1 MSCTYTLELTKGQ
14 PHIFKNEAALTQALL
29 TKYDLFEKFGDIVF
43 NQTVRKTTTTE
54 RINKAKEAG
63 DAAQQYIDKYY
74 SKAGNKVEYNEDGQ
88 VVAMEKP
95 AMGVNK
101 FISIYTHVV
110 NGIEKHIQPEFR
122 EEAYWDKKKED
133 WLQGKFDEQDM
144 DLIKEIEGSDFNFED
159 KSLITQ
165 DNIKAWRK
173 AIQSKWD
180 AQGKTGTALHAV
192 SEKFFAKDASGRYNF
207 ELLAENPS
215 LITQW
220 YEDFAKDKDKYK
232 QVTYGDFVTQD
243 QFEKMI
249 NMCSKLKS
257 QIEEEYGEGCDF
269 YPELTVS
276 SKVTQERDGCDTI
289 IGIIDLLVVDK
300 EGRTHIYDFKT
311 STKPYG
317 KYHNTKKLG
326 FTYQLAVYD
335 RILQHYGIYT
345 GDGSCKIVPI
355 QLVNFRRQGD
365 NYVYDDIA
373 FNVQNDESQ
382 KVDIKDLSMDIKLN
396 QKMITTINE
405 FLPPD
410 VHLEPTSEK
419 LLERVQEVERK
430 WTPKYNIQRNSTDQE
445 IDDMIRA
452 AGGYTPNRLGQLE
465 FKFKTGFGAP
475 ITVDATE
482 PNAEAKLHQ
491 LVKEEIQSWAG
502 RKRNMAEAMAQQMRF
517 AVQNG
522 TSFKFDSKAN
532 KAEGNSMWLT
542 HMLTPYCNGD
552 YEIVTEPAALC
563 LGMLFLKNV
572 HNGNVTVIKLTGAQ
586 LDRLVDFGQGRTNMN
601 GKYAA
606 DIEEDSKGDSLMLKS
621 YVGNIEA
628 IEAMVALQNIE
639 FGHNIKVSEIKVI
652 NPYMQKEMPIS
663 NKELL
668 YTYKNLMEH
677 ENLLESGEDDKFKNG
692 RYALLTETAKLQ
704 ERFIHIMNDSDYSS
718 YEDFSREINPEI
730 QDIMQVTSGQ
740 QGIDWNNFE
749 DRPKLLSKLNGLRIK
764 LENTF
769 SDQVRTVRTDLQE
782 INTPEY
788 QLYYQVMMA
797 IAELKGVDARQQV
810 KDADNW
816 LQNGNFAKIL
826 SEGWEGLMLEN
837 PGNFKSPML
846 NQLTKSVSNV
856 FQKIKDKLNTKN
868 RQLRRL
874 MENLK
879 KEANYGWVS
888 NNISGNET
896 SLFDGMT
903 YMDSEG
909 DFLFV
914 NPNTLTGA
922 RKEFL
927 EFALESINKDRYP
940 TSSEEE
946 LEKMKERNDP
956 LYYRVPL
963 MRASVAS
970 KRNSEGLASAAWDRL
985 KTWRPAN
992 ALKDAR
998 ERLEGFFFDEDEDET
1013 RAKMDLYEMGTK
1025 FDTGQG
1031 ERRLDLIKREGGE
1044 NAFEHNIETILL
1056 HHAYAYSLKQ
1066 EMNAEMPIIKAT
1078 AMCLAMQGAG
1088 ANPAEKN
1095 FHHLI
1100 DFVENYIKYA
1110 VKNQNIAKHPLGKE
1124 GSEWLGKLK
1133 MATSVLALGLSP
1145 LQFTYQTVEGIWKA
1159 CALIWK
1165 KPDGTEAFTCKNMW
1179 EAFKSA
1185 YSDLAYYKDRPS
1197 KGMQINEMYGINDMD
1212 SNQFAERISSDKS
1225 IWTHF
1230 TDFMFRFASRPDY
1243 YNRMTIFG
1251 AQMRK
1256 DGTWDAHRLDREGNL
1271 IYDWKLDE
1279 RYKAYATNDK
1289 SDMTKYNEAKAKYL
1303 AALQQF
1309 QREGVTNENGTPLKI
1324 GDALPR
1330 AYTNQEAQAMKAVAD
1345 NMYGYYNH
1353 ETKSMLSATTMGALA
1368 MQMKTYWSAKKNQY
1382 LAPGGCKLM
1391 GHWEDYMEPKK
1402 DENGNIITDANGS
1415 PIMEQLYYA
1424 VGANG
1429 EIDLSK
1435 PLVTANDPTCSRIKV
1450 QKWKGQYQEG
1460 IMSTLMRFGRTVKDS
1475 EEGGLGGF
1483 KEAFHE
1489 MWFNPDD
1496 NLRTAYRS
1504 NAKHLLFDLFFMLGV
1519 GNLVRLVMAPEDDE
1533 LKKAHYADRG
1543 NMDKA
1548 VAYASYNF
1556 FYKTLNNSF
1565 MDFNFID
1572 SIFSPTIDW
1581 QPMSFSSMTKLAN
1594 NTWEFA
1600 TTDKSFASTLANSSA
1615 VTRQLKPII
1624 RSLTYN
1630 D

>member
-1 MSCTYTLELTKGQ
+1 MVCKYTLELEKGSI
-14 PHIFKNEAALTQALL
+14 HEFKNEAALTQALL
-29 TKYDLFEKFGDIVF
+29 TKYELFNEFGDIVF
-43 NQTVRKTTTTE
+43 NQSARKTSTTKK
-54 RINKAKEAG
+54 INKAIEDGQK
-63 DAAQQYIDKYY
+63 AQQYIDKYY
-74 SKAGNKVEYNEDGQ
+74 SKQGNKVEYNEDGQ

-101 FISIYTHVV
+101 FISIYTHIV

-122 EEAYWDKKKED
+122 EESYWNKKKEE
-133 WLQGKFDEQDM
+133 WLKGNFDEQDKE
-144 DLIKEIEGSDFNFED
+144 LIKEIEGDNFNFED
-159 KSLITQ
+159 KSLVTDSSI
-165 DNIKAWRK
+165 NAWRK

-192 SEKFFAKDASGRYNF
+192 SEKFFSKDSSGKYNF
-207 ELLAENPS
+207 ELLKENPS
-215 LITQW
+215 LISEW
-220 YEDFAKDKDKYK
+220 YKEFAKDQDKYK
-232 QVTYGDFVTQD
+232 QVTYGDFVTEE
-243 QFEKMI
+243 QFTKMLE
-249 NMCSKLKS
+249 MCSKLKS

-269 YPELTVS
+269 YPELTIS
-276 SKVTQERDGCDTI
+276 TKITEERDGCDTI
-289 IGIIDLLVVDK
+289 IGIIDLLVIDRQ
-300 EGRTHIYDFKT
+300 GRTHIYDYKT

-317 KYHNTKKLG
+317 KYHATKKSG

-355 QLVNFRRQGD
+355 QLVNFRLQGD
-365 NYVYDDIA
+365 KYVYDDIA
-373 FNVQNDESQ
+373 FNIQNDTEK
-382 KVDIKDLSMDIKLN
+382 KVDVKDLSMEIKLN

-452 AGGYTPNRLGQLE
+452 AGGYTPNKLGQLE

-502 RKRNMAEAMAQQMRF
+502 RKRNMAEAMAEQVRYAIQHPGSRF
-517 AVQNG
+517 TFERTQ
-522 TSFKFDSKAN
+522 TIK
-532 KAEGNSMWLT
+532 GNSQWLT
-542 HMLTPYCNGD
+542 QMMEPYCNGD
-552 YEIVTEPAALC
+552 YEVVTEPAALC
-563 LGMLFLKNV
+563 LGMLFFKNV
-572 HNGNVTVIKLTGAQ
+572 HNGNMTVMKLTGAQ
-586 LDRLVDFGQGRTNMN
+586 LDRLVDFGKGRTNMN
-601 GKYAA
+601 GKYSS

-628 IEAMVALQNIE
+628 IEAMVALQNID
-639 FGHNIKVSEIKVI
+639 FGYDLKVSEIKVV
-652 NPYMQKEMPIS
+652 NPYMQREMPVS

-677 ENLLESGEDDKFKNG
+677 ENLLEEGEEDKFKNG

-704 ERFIHIMNDSDYSS
+704 EKFIHIMKDDSYSGF
-718 YEDFSREINPEI
+718 EDFSREILPEI
-730 QDIMQVTSGQ
+730 M
-740 QGIDWNNFE
+740 GIVQPPTGEQTINWNDYS
-749 DRPKLLSKLNGLRIK
+749 DRDKLLTKLNGLRIK

-769 SDQVRTVRTDLQE
+769 SNQVRSVRTDLQE
-782 INTPEY
+782 INQPEY

-797 IAELKGVDARQQV
+797 IAELKGVNSRQQV

-856 FQKIKDKLNTKN
+856 FQKIKDRLNRKN
-868 RQLRRL
+868 RDLRRL

-896 SLFDGMT
+896 ELFKDMT
-903 YMDSEG
+903 YMNNEG

-922 RKEFL
+922 KKQFL
-927 EFALESINKDRYP
+927 EFALESINKDRYFGE
-940 TSSEEE
+940 SEETLDE
-946 LEKMKERNDP
+946 WKEKNDVR
-956 LYYRVPL
+956 YYRVPL
-963 MRASVAS
+963 MKASTAS
-970 KRNSEGLASAAWDRL
+970 RRSAEGLVSTAWDRL

-998 ERLEGFFFDEDEDET
+998 EKLEGFFFEEDEDIERT
-1013 RAKMDLYEMGTK
+1013 KVDLYEMGTK
-1025 FDTGQG
+1025 FDIGEH
-1031 ERRLDLIKREGGE
+1031 ERRLELIKREGGE

-1056 HHAYAYSLKQ
+1056 HHAYAYALKQ
-1066 EMNAEMPIIKAT
+1066 EMNAEMPIMKAT

-1088 ANPAEKN
+1088 ANPPEKN

-1145 LQFTYQTVEGIWKA
+1145 LQFTYQTIEGIWKA

-1185 YSDLAYYKDRPS
+1185 YQDLAYYKDRPS

-1212 SNQFAERISSDKS
+1212 SNQFADRISSDKS

-1256 DGTWDAHRLDREGNL
+1256 DGTWDAHTLDREGNL
-1271 IYDWKLDE
+1271 IYNWKLDE

-1289 SDMTKYNEAKAKYL
+1289 SDMVKYNEAKAKYL

-1309 QREGVTNENGTPLKI
+1309 QKEGVTNDDGTALKI

-1402 DENGNIITDANGS
+1402 DENGNIITDANKK

-1424 VGANG
+1424 AGANG
-1429 EIDLSK
+1429 EIDLSQGY
-1435 PLVTANDPTCSRIKV
+1435 VTAKDSRCSKIKV
-1450 QKWKGQYQEG
+1450 KKWKGQYQEG
-1460 IMSTLMRFGRTVKDS
+1460 IISTLMRFGKTVRDS
-1475 EEGGLGGF
+1475 EQEGFGGF
-1483 KEAFHE
+1483 KEAIQE
-1489 MWFNPDD
+1489 MWYNTDD

-1504 NAKHLLFDLFFMLGV
+1504 NIKHLIFDLVFMFGI
-1519 GNLVRLVMAPEDDE
+1519 GNLVALICAPEDDE
-1533 LKKAHYADRG
+1533 LRKAHYADKA
-1543 NMDKA
+1543 NLDKA
-1548 VAYASYNF
+1548 MYYASYNF
-1556 FYKTLNNSF
+1556 MYKTLRNSF

-1572 SIFSPTIDW
+1572 SIFSPVVDW
-1581 QPMSFSSMTKLAN
+1581 QPMSFSSITKLSGN
-1594 NTWEFA
+1594 IWDYI
-1600 TTDKSFASTLANSSA
+1600 TTDNSFASTLANSSA
-1615 VTRQLKPII
+1615 VTRQLKPVI
-1624 RSLTYN
+1624 RSLTY
-1630 D
+1630 DD